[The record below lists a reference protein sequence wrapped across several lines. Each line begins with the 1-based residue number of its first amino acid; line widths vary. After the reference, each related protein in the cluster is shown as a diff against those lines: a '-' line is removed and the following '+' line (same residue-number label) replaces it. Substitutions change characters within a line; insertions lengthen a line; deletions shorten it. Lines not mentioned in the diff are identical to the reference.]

1 MNYKIRR
8 GVLKKYKDERNV
20 TEIFVPDDVGIIGEG
35 AFNGCTNLV
44 RILLPDTVQLI
55 ADTAFSGCESLK
67 CIALPESTIR
77 LGWYAF
83 KGCHNLSDLTIP
95 STLKEIG
102 KHAFA
107 GCDRL
112 VSVNVLHEGRIY
124 KFVLTSELDDER
136 WQEIRHS
143 LRRLDKAIAV

>member
-8 GVLKKYKDERNV
+8 GVLKRYKDEKDV
-20 TEIFVPDDVGIIGEG
+20 TEIFVPDNVGIIGEG
-35 AFNGCTNLV
+35 AFYGCTNLV

-55 ADTAFSGCESLK
+55 SDTAFIGCENLK
-67 CIALPESTIR
+67 CIALPESTLR

-95 STLKEIG
+95 SSLREIG

-124 KFVLTSELDDER
+124 RFALGSELDDER

-143 LRRLDKAIAV
+143 LHHLDKAIAV